1 MADFLLCLSL
11 RLPSLRRPPAVCRSS
26 LQFSPT
32 RSAILT
38 ATTYAATHAA
48 HVMLRHCGRESAEKR
63 GVNEENSGLAAFS
76 SSRACSSLSF
86 PGARSTVPVAFLAR
100 SASTRHEADSLSL
113 PLGSTTA
120 GSSECSHCML
130 VLAPQN
136 SYASVSCS
144 TAEIFISIRG
154 NWWLREPPHHDRSGR
169 CRHRQDPARDR
180 TSHGTPMRH

>member
-1 MADFLLCLSL
+1 MLPLMLLMLCCATADAKARKNAASMMRTLVSQLSL
-11 RLPSLRRPPAVCRSS
+11 PRVLVPAC
-26 LQFSPT
+26 P
-32 RSAILT
+32 
-38 ATTYAATHAA
+38 
-48 HVMLRHCGRESAEKR
+48 
-63 GVNEENSGLAAFS
+63 
-76 SSRACSSLSF
+76 
-86 PGARSTVPVAFLAR
+86 FLAR
-100 SASTRHEADSLSL
+100 GAPFRWRFWLAVPQHDMRRILSL